1 VVGLGGGR
9 VRPQD
14 AIDFAVGLTDL
25 VELGS
30 KIEAGQPLALVHAR
44 TQDAAER
51 AVREV
56 QAAYRIAAE
65 QPTAQPMI
73 YKTIRP

>member
-1 VVGLGGGR
+1 M
-9 VRPQD
+9 
-14 AIDFAVGLTDL
+14 
-25 VELGS
+25 
-30 KIEAGQPLALVHAR
+30 VHAR

-65 QPTAQPMI
+65 QPAAQPMI